1 MCYLGTQSSGENERS
16 EKNPRVTLPEFVM
29 IYFYLYLINCS
40 LDDVLVLYVSVQVV
54 TDTISVESMMQIRRG
69 EGDSA

>member
-1 MCYLGTQSSGENERS
+1 
-16 EKNPRVTLPEFVM
+16 M